1 MINFNIGISPCPNDT
16 FIFEALYNAKIDT
29 QDFKFNFFLED
40 VETLNQWALQE
51 KLDISKI
58 SFGVLNKINHNYSLL
73 NAGAAL
79 GNGVGPILIAKN
91 DISLNQINNY
101 TIGIP
106 GENTTAHFLLNVAF
120 PNITKKIFLPF
131 HQIEDAILNNT
142 IDAGVIIH
150 ENRFT
155 YQQKNL
161 IALMDLG
168 NFWEEKNKLPI
179 PLGGIVLH
187 NTHFKY
193 KQKIELLIYNS
204 LVFANKN
211 YSNIYPS
218 FITDNAQS
226 MDSITI
232 QKHINLY
239 VNEFSLSLGTKG
251 LQAINTLLNT
261 KL

>member
-1 MINFNIGISPCPNDT
+1 MIHLNIGISPCPNDT
-16 FIFEALYNAKIDT
+16 FIFEALYNAKINT

-51 KLDISKI
+51 KLDITKI
-58 SFGVLNKINHNYSLL
+58 SFGVLNKIKHNYSLL

-79 GNGVGPILIAKN
+79 GNGVGPILIAKKN
-91 DISLNQINNY
+91 INLNIINSLK
-101 TIGIP
+101 IGVP
-106 GENTTAHFLLNVAF
+106 GENTTAHFLLNYAF
-120 PNITKKIFLPF
+120 PNITNKIFLPF
-131 HQIEDAILNNT
+131 HQIEDAILNNQ

-161 IALMDLG
+161 IALIDLG
-168 NFWEEKNKLPI
+168 SFWEEKNNLPI

-187 NTHFKY
+187 HKHLAY
-193 KQKIELLIYNS
+193 KHQINNLIYNS
-204 LVFANKN
+204 LQFAFNN
-211 YSNIYPS
+211 YTQHYPP
-218 FITDNAQS
+218 FIISNAQA
-226 MDSITI
+226 MDFITI